1 MIQNVANGR
10 IEVKSWKNSEVD
22 VIANQNSG
30 KIGFEMEQAGDRIDV
45 TANVLDSNAQP
56 IELETSLQ
64 LAVPEETEL
73 QLKTQTGL
81 IYVEQVMGDMTLES
95 VAGDV
100 HLKEVSGYIIV
111 RTTQGSLVCTQC
123 AGKLEFES
131 VGGSAQILQPALN
144 KVNLH
149 TSFGNILFDGD
160 FVRTGLYAYVSN
172 SMQLCTASGWL
183 VIGAVLANIWVAC
196 AAVMAVCFVLGMVR
210 WHHRQ
215 DLEIRFPQGW
225 PEYRA
230 HVPEWWPR
238 WRPWIPIASKLR
250 YDPTRPFHRC
260 LISGLAQLG
269 AQGLDLRPEAGCL
282 CYQEANETRE
292 FRGLAAMGK
301 ALNPGNLVTAILGS
315 ALLLIVL
322 PAGYLARLVAAS
334 LTCVQARQRA

>member
-1 MIQNVANGR
+1 MTIRWVNRSRMLAVTAGSFLWAGTSAQAAGEHIEKHFAVKGRPVVVIQNVANGR
-10 IEVKSWKNSEVD
+10 IEVKSWKNPEVD

-30 KIGFEMEQAGDRIDV
+30 KIGFDMEQAGDRIDV
-45 TANVLDSNAQP
+45 TANVLDPNAQP

-131 VGGSAQILQPALN
+131 VGGSAQVLQPALN

-160 FVRTGLYAYVSN
+160 FVRTGLYAMKSGRGLVEVRFSGN
-172 SMQLCTASGWL
+172 DSFDLNAQTTMGTVDNQAAAFLKPDSHGVRRLASRFTKGI
-183 VIGAVLANIWVAC
+183 IGSFGA
-196 AAVMAVCFVLGMVR
+196 
-210 WHHRQ
+210 
-215 DLEIRFPQGW
+215 
-225 PEYRA
+225 
-230 HVPEWWPR
+230 
-238 WRPWIPIASKLR
+238 
-250 YDPTRPFHRC
+250 
-260 LISGLAQLG
+260 GLAKVELSSYSG
-269 AQGLDLRPEAGCL
+269 TIR
-282 CYQEANETRE
+282 
-292 FRGLAAMGK
+292 
-301 ALNPGNLVTAILGS
+301 ILK
-315 ALLLIVL
+315 
-322 PAGYLARLVAAS
+322 RD
-334 LTCVQARQRA
+334 